1 MGRLDGKVAIVTG
14 AARGTGSFVARRFAA
29 EGARVAVADVMDE
42 PGRAV
47 AREFGK
53 GGRFVHLDVS
63 DEGAWN
69 DTVASL
75 AADWGPVDVLVN
87 NAAVFESTTIEDT
100 TPERYL
106 RVVGVN
112 QLGPLLGIRAVLP
125 GMKAAGGGSIVN
137 VLSVSGL
144 EGQNGTMAYASSKWG
159 LRGVTKCAAMEL
171 GPFNIRVNGVCP
183 DIGSPDMVSPWITG
197 EIDIDRML
205 AAKPIRRFGSL
216 EEVAAAVL
224 WLASDE
230 SSYVTGLDLAV
241 DGGRTLGTMLQG
253 LAGIPEGT

>member
-14 AARGTGSFVARRFAA
+14 AARGTGASVARRFAA
-29 EGARVAVADVMDE
+29 EGARVAVADVLDDL
-42 PGRAV
+42 GAQV
-47 AREFGK
+47 AAELGD
-53 GGRFVHLDVS
+53 GARFVHLDVT
-63 DEGAWN
+63 DEAAWSGA
-69 DTVASL
+69 VADI

-87 NAAVFESTTIEDT
+87 NAAVFESRTIEDT

-106 RVVGVN
+106 QVVAVN

-125 GMKAAGGGSIVN
+125 GMKTSGGGSIVN

-183 DIGSPDMVSPWITG
+183 DIGSPEMVGPWITG
-197 EIDIDRML
+197 EIDIERLL
-205 AAKPIRRFGSL
+205 ASKPIRRFGSL
-216 EEVAAAVL
+216 DEIASAVL

-230 SSYVTGLDLAV
+230 SAYVTGLDLAV

-253 LAGIPEGT
+253 LARIPQ

>member
-1 MGRLDGKVAIVTG
+1 MGRLDGKVAIITG

-29 EGARVAVADVMDE
+29 EGARVAVADVLDDL
-42 PGRAV
+42 GRSV
-47 AREFGK
+47 AGELGEA
-53 GGRFVHLDVS
+53 GRFVHLDVT
-63 DEGAWN
+63 DEGAWAAV
-69 DTVASL
+69 VASL
-75 AADWGPVDVLVN
+75 AADWGPVNVLVN
-87 NAAVFESTTIEDT
+87 NAAVFESRTIEDT

-106 RVVGVN
+106 QVISVN

-125 GMKAAGGGSIVN
+125 GMKEAGGGSIVN

-197 EIDIDRML
+197 EIDVDRL
-205 AAKPIRRFGSL
+205 LRSKPIRRFGSL
-216 EEVAAAVL
+216 EEIAAAAL
-224 WLASDE
+224 WLATDE
-230 SSYVTGLDLAV
+230 SSYVTGLDLAI

-253 LAGIPEGT
+253 LSGIPEGT

>member
-1 MGRLDGKVAIVTG
+1 MGRLEGRVAIVTG
-14 AARGTGSFVARRFAA
+14 AARGTGSVIARRFVE
-29 EGARVAVADVMDE
+29 EGARVVVADVQDDL
-42 PGRAV
+42 GAAV
-47 AREFGK
+47 ATGLGER
-53 GGRFVHLDVS
+53 GRFVHLDVT
-63 DEGAWN
+63 DEGAWT
-69 DTVASL
+69 DAVA
-75 AADWGPVDVLVN
+75 AIAGDWGRVGILVN

-100 TPERYL
+100 TAERYL
-106 RVVGVN
+106 RVIAVN
-112 QLGPLLGIRAVLP
+112 QLGPLLGIRAVVP

-137 VLSVSGL
+137 VVSVSGL

-171 GPFNIRVNGVCP
+171 GPSNIRVNAVCP
-183 DIGSPDMVSPWITG
+183 DIGSPEMVSPWITG
-197 EIDIDRML
+197 EIDVDRLL
-205 AAKPIRRFGSL
+205 AAKPIRRFGAL
-216 EEVAAAVL
+216 EEIADAAL

>member
-29 EGARVAVADVMDE
+29 EGAQVAVADVLDDLGAQVADE
-42 PGRAV
+42 LG
-47 AREFGK
+47 EH
-53 GGRFVHLDVS
+53 GRFVHLDVT
-63 DEGAWN
+63 DEAAWS

-75 AADWGPVDVLVN
+75 TADWGSPSVLVN

-100 TPERYL
+100 TAERYMK
-106 RVVGVN
+106 VIAVN
-112 QLGPLLGIRAVLP
+112 QLGPLLGIRAVIP
-125 GMKAAGGGSIVN
+125 GMKEAGAGSIVN
-137 VLSVSGL
+137 VVSVSGL

-171 GPFNIRVNGVCP
+171 GPFNIRVNAVCP
-183 DIGSPDMVSPWITG
+183 DIGSPEMVTPWITG
-197 EIDIDRML
+197 EIDIDRLL
-205 AAKPIRRFGSL
+205 ASKPIQRFGSL
-216 EEVAAAVL
+216 DEVAAAAL

-241 DGGRTLGTMLQG
+241 DGGRTLGTVLHG
-253 LAGIPEGT
+253 LAGIP